1 MMNKSTVNASSVNV
15 IEKMEKQ
22 DIKVLVFV
30 NVVFSFSDAEESTSN
45 SSKPQSSNG
54 IQCSIA
60 DCVNVRPYYH
70 SNISICENPDKSYAY
85 ECNINCGDLYSDEEG
100 TCIDPLGMYSK
111 ILDACYQID
120 DYFGKLFFENGTD
133 VQVCIN
139 ILGFEQL
146 WDVVWG
152 FAFLADACCQFNVED
167 SDLDELIMDE
177 YEPFFLSY
185 LEKGWKV
192 NVVFIAFLEY
202 YILYEIY
209 NENERNRKAV
219 DPNKV
224 LSAKISKDETIVK
237 ENLPDDNGDSDENTP
252 LLEGRV
258 EKNEIILSSFFTLN
272 HFLDCVLPFGAIR
285 LLDKVTGTDKI
296 AEDIEDKIIR
306 ASVAFVK
313 GDTDEGWDNLKQAGA
328 SSLDY
333 THKRLDIIGFAPGV
347 GTVAGVADGLLYTV
361 QEGYAAW
368 NGDIDKAKE
377 LRTEALWAYAGAIPF
392 AKVVKYGKTVAK
404 SRKVIDSGMKAIQN
418 AEEAHAKADK
428 LRKAA
433 KATLNKSKNKKKRK
447 INNKKNAEA
456 KKKEREARAELEKA
470 RNNEAYLE
478 ELNKYGVKYKDAM
491 QKFKWSIR
499 RDFNAI
505 DSIYDSS
512 VDFKQNLY
520 LHIIKSTVNN
530 PAY

>member
-1 MMNKSTVNASSVNV
+1 MMNKGTVNASSVKV

-30 NVVFSFSDAEESTSN
+30 NVIFSFSDAEESTSN

-60 DCVNVRPYYH
+60 DCVNVRPYYR
-70 SNISICENPDKSYAY
+70 SDISICENPDKFYAY

-120 DYFGKLFFENGTD
+120 EYFGKLIFENGTD

-152 FAFLADACCQFNVED
+152 FAFLADACCQYNVED
-167 SDLDELIMDE
+167 PDLDELIMDE
-177 YEPFFLSY
+177 YEPFFISY

-209 NENERNRKAV
+209 NENERNKKAV
-219 DPNKV
+219 DANKV
-224 LSAKISKDETIVK
+224 LSAKISQDETIVK
-237 ENLPDDNGDSDENTP
+237 ENLPDDDGDGDENT
-252 LLEGRV
+252 LLLKGRV
-258 EKNEIILSSFFTLN
+258 EKNEISSFFSLS
-272 HFLDCVLPFGAIR
+272 HFLDCVPPFAAIH
-285 LLDKVTGTDKI
+285 LIDKVTGADK
-296 AEDIEDKIIR
+296 DLDNVGDK
-306 ASVAFVK
+306 FVK
-313 GDTDEGWDNLKQAGA
+313 ASIAFIKGNTDEGWDNLKQAGA
-328 SSLDY
+328 SGLDL
-333 THKRLDIIGFAPGV
+333 THKRLDVLGFAPGV

-368 NGDIDKAKE
+368 NGDIDKAE
-377 LRTEALWAYAGAIPF
+377 DLRTEALWAYAGAIPF
-392 AKVVKYGKTVAK
+392 AKVFKYGKAVSK
-404 SRKVIDSGMKAIQN
+404 SRKIIDSGKKAIEH
-418 AEEAHAKADK
+418 AEKAHEKAKG

-433 KATLNKSKNKKKRK
+433 KVSLNKSKNKKQRK

-456 KKKEREARAELEKA
+456 KKNEREAWAELEKA
-470 RNNEAYLE
+470 KNNEAYLE

-491 QKFKWSIR
+491 EKFKWRIR

-505 DSIYDSS
+505 DSIYDPNI
-512 VDFKQNLY
+512 DFKQNLY
-520 LHIIKSTVNN
+520 LHIMKSAVNN